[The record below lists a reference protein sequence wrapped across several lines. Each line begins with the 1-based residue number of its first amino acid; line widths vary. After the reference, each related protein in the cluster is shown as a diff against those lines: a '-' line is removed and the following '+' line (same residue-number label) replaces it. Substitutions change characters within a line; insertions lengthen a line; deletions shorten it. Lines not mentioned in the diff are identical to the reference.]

1 MPNERQPGGHRPRPL
16 PWLLAVLLLATAV
29 PAEAQP
35 LTERT
40 PNLQGTW
47 ITAPRSLH
55 FQFAHRF
62 RMAGGDITDLFGRS
76 RIVNYPTFE
85 LGYGLWD
92 GAMTGFRYSS
102 NSLVAGQANE
112 WQPFVKLAPRRLS
125 ADGPSVSLLAAWNGA
140 AHSVDGE
147 LAVQAAPGPLVLIG
161 AVRGF
166 TDIYDLPAGRDD
178 EALALAGGLGFK
190 LNRYVTLVADAADVV
205 AGPHGPAA
213 WSAGVHVGIPYT
225 PHTFSI
231 IATNVT
237 SGTLQGTST
246 GIRETAFWGFEF
258 TVPFSGFA
266 RWGRIFGGGEDRQRA
281 ASPEARPPTGP
292 VVEVDISGFSF
303 GPGELRV
310 RPGTTVRWV
319 NRDPVAHTATG
330 DGGGFASPFL
340 GPGETWTHTFQE
352 PGRYD
357 YHCAPHPFMTAAVV
371 VEEGG
376 ARSQAVDPD
385 AGRRTETSRSER
397 RR

>member
-1 MPNERQPGGHRPRPL
+1 MPL
-16 PWLLAVLLLATAV
+16 VLLASAG
-29 PAEAQP
+29 PAGAQP

-62 RMAGGDITDLFGRS
+62 RMAGGDVTDLFGRN

-85 LGYGLWD
+85 LDYGLFD
-92 GAMTGFRYSS
+92 GAMAGFRYSS
-102 NSLVAGQANE
+102 NSLVVGQANE
-112 WQPFVKLAPRRLS
+112 WQPFVKVAPRRLS
-125 ADGPSVSLLAAWNGA
+125 GDGLSVSLLAAWNGA
-140 AHSVDGE
+140 AQSVDGE

-166 TDIYDLPAGRDD
+166 TDLYDLPAGRDD
-178 EALALAGGLGFK
+178 EAVALAGGLGFK
-190 LNRYVTLVADAADVV
+190 VNRYVTLVADAADVV

-231 IATNVT
+231 MATNVT

-246 GIRETAFWGFEF
+246 GVRETAFWGFEF

-266 RWGRIFGGGEDRQRA
+266 RWGMIFGGGEDGGGRA
-281 ASPEARPPTGP
+281 ASPQEPPPDGP
-292 VVEVDISGFSF
+292 VVEVEIARFSF
-303 GPGELRV
+303 GPDELRV
-310 RPGTTVRWV
+310 SPGTTVRWV
-319 NRDPVAHTATG
+319 NRDPVAHTATA
-330 DGGGFASPFL
+330 DAGGFASPFL
-340 GPGETWTHTFQE
+340 GPGETWTHTFEE

-371 VEEGG
+371 VEEG
-376 ARSQAVDPD
+376 ARSPGADPE
-385 AGRRTETSRSER
+385 AGRPTDSSDFQR